1 MCTAVKS
8 YRKPTGSSPY
18 KGNTPPSHPATQ
30 PGLIHYANKATN
42 PIEGTSWVNV
52 VSLQNSILPK
62 PDKSPTYLMIPWI
75 WEQIW
80 ADESVS
86 DTDNTGSRPST
97 HAFRRQTHQ
106 SPYLDIMYSHH
117 PVRVTFD
124 SGATGNKSAKLR
136 GSSTKLRGSQ
146 WTLLPCEIE
155 ALAITVATK
164 HFSPYLVQSHY
175 EACILTKSKPCIQA
189 YEKTLQR
196 RVSSKPPCIY
206 LSVHREPLSG
216 FCKTRIWLCNTTFR
230 FLAVQLR
237 VTIKPA
243 RSVPSQGSHRIL
255 LSDAR
260 NPRHTQWQWASISRS
275 PVALP
280 GWPHRQNV
288 PIYEP
293 PTNASTVSRCQA
305 SVRHVSGS
313 AILPSDFSTR
323 SPAPCEDKAC

>member
-30 PGLIHYANKATN
+30 PGLIHYANKAEN

-124 SGATGNKSAKLR
+124 SGATGNKSTKLR

-164 HFSPYLVQSHY
+164 HFNPYLVQSHY

-243 RSVPSQGSHRIL
+243 RSVPSEGSPRIL
-255 LSDAR
+255 LTDTRQSKTYSMAMSVYLPFTSCTAWLATQAECPDLRATYKCIHR
-260 NPRHTQWQWASISRS
+260 EPLSGFCKTRIWLCHTTFRFFHSQSS
-275 PVALP
+275 
-280 GWPHRQNV
+280 
-288 PIYEP
+288 
-293 PTNASTVSRCQA
+293 
-305 SVRHVSGS
+305 SVWG
-313 AILPSDFSTR
+313 
-323 SPAPCEDKAC
+323 